1 MLNAVK
7 AIPGAIKNRFR
18 AHALVVKAYFSAP
31 PAPNYSSRVNP
42 ATNNDDGF
50 DEWVL
55 ACSRQ
60 ADLLDLRKVAAKTQ
74 RWNAYQKVDGI
85 KHKSKR
91 RAQGEG
97 PAIVPACTI
106 SLAVMR
112 QIHARLYG
120 AGDASIFP
128 NSLGNYGTVKNL
140 LQFRPGSPL
149 VDDQFPSEV
158 IETIALLADAEDFN
172 QYKNTVVTQ
181 LFILTVLELLFF
193 SGAIVLGAAYFGIA
207 FAALA
212 AFLPFGGLVLGIACL
227 VIGLALFAYIPSP
240 MSYIRKDIGAH
251 NGLNIEGYEPNNGR
265 AAVAYD
271 DPAPTLIPRYIPPN
285 GNSPIPGGSQ
295 PQSVDMTTSTA
306 TSPIP
311 PNALGPNGVNLRV
324 EAVAGDGQPQSDGDA
339 AGSATTTTSTTT
351 DNAATAPQASPAVA
365 PLPSAQPVQ
374 GWGAWAW
381 DGVAGAATAVTTRLG
396 FGGKEHDE

>member
-1 MLNAVK
+1 MVRKYQMLSAVK
-7 AIPGAIKNRFR
+7 AIPGAIKNCFR
-18 AHALVVKAYFSAP
+18 AHALVIKAYFSAS
-31 PAPNYSSRVNP
+31 PAPNYSSRIIP
-42 ATNNDDGF
+42 GTNKDGGF

-55 ACSRQ
+55 ACSQQ

-91 RAQGEG
+91 RAQGED
-97 PAIVPACTI
+97 PAIVPAYTI
-106 SLAVMR
+106 SREMMQ
-112 QIHARLYG
+112 QIHAKLYAV
-120 AGDASIFP
+120 AGSSIAAY
-128 NSLGNYGTVKNL
+128 SLGSYDTVKNL
-140 LQFRPGSPL
+140 LQSRPDSPVL
-149 VDDQFPSEV
+149 DDQFPPEV

-172 QYKNTVVTQ
+172 QWKNTVVTQ

-227 VIGLALFAYIPSP
+227 VVGLALFVYIPSL
-240 MSYIRKDIGAH
+240 MSYINKDIDAH
-251 NGLNIEGYEPNNGR
+251 NSLNIKEYEPNNGS
-265 AAVAYD
+265 AAVAGGND
-271 DPAPTLIPRYIPPN
+271 D
-285 GNSPIPGGSQ
+285 SPIPGGSQ
-295 PQSVDMTTSTA
+295 PQSVDTATSIA

-311 PNALGPNGVNLRV
+311 PNAPGSEGVIRV
-324 EAVAGDGQPQSDGDA
+324 KAVAGDGQFPVGSEA
-339 AGSATTTTSTTT
+339 AVSATTTTSTTT
-351 DNAATAPQASPAVA
+351 TNNAATAPQASSAVA

-381 DGVAGAATAVTTRLG
+381 GGVAGAATAVTTRLG